1 MHIELNP
8 PYEWEVVVDEN
19 GYTLTRIIDPKIRA
33 KKLQEYKEQ
42 REKELLKELRE
53 LEMLQ

>member
-1 MHIELNP
+1 MQIELNP